1 MNLTG
6 ENAAFESPDSGLQE
20 SGFSAMINILSNR
33 QGKHMTASAKT
44 RDIRFGNKLTA
55 LRQSRGLTQEFV
67 AMKLNVSDGAV
78 SKWETGAS
86 KPKASRAAALA
97 KLLGVDID
105 TLLDDDVMTPA
116 EAKQMKEE
124 QRKVIFEKARK
135 RAVEIYGSGI
145 PPVILDRYYR
155 EEEALEG
162 SDRIIFFDIIAEVR
176 RAAKE
181 KRKYFEVGEPES
193 LIAWLLGRS
202 DLNPVEAH
210 YRCPKCR
217 KTEMHPEVRSGYDLP
232 EKFCE
237 CGTRMIKDGHGI
249 PFEVTG
255 FFGSSEDIN
264 YRCDIDADFIDEAE
278 DIILRYGE
286 QFYDMEVT
294 RHQGEEVI
302 ITDPE
307 TGQPFIDPETGKRM
321 RIFSNRASFLM
332 FTPKKKFTVRKP
344 EKISGPMDVDQ
355 WGQKPGQHA
364 IALWP
369 GLFNPKYPLSPVDNF
384 FGTSEELTRPEVFE
398 RALKDYWAW
407 LPVMDEIRGE
417 LKMPDYRKYLE
428 GMNFSMFI
436 DLLASVNCLYIGSGP
451 EELAEKLGLESF
463 LEIPFTATDI
473 YRLIQRS
480 APHPE
485 RYPGLIRRIALKIYH
500 CDFYYYPIKD
510 YERELLRELNFP
522 EWFDEYTK
530 DIYIMTAR
538 SIRTTDGIRML
549 EDARRKIR
557 DGR

>member
-6 ENAAFESPDSGLQE
+6 ENNAFESPDSGLQE
-20 SGFSAMINILSNR
+20 SGFSAMMKILSDR
-33 QGKHMTASAKT
+33 QGKHMTASAKA

-67 AMKLNVSDGAV
+67 AMKLKVSDGAV

-86 KPKASRAAALA
+86 KPKAGRAAELA

-116 EAKQMKEE
+116 EAEQMKED
-124 QRKVIFEKARK
+124 QRQAIFKKVRK
-135 RAVEIYGSGI
+135 RATEIYGSKV
-145 PPVILDRYYR
+145 PPAILDRYYR
-155 EEEALEG
+155 EKEALEG

-181 KRKYFEVGEPES
+181 KRKYFETGEPES

-217 KTEMHPEVRSGYDLP
+217 KTEMHPEVRSGFDLP

-249 PFEVTG
+249 PFEVTN
-255 FFGSSEDIN
+255 FFGSCRDVN
-264 YRCDIDADFIDEAE
+264 YRCDIDVDFIDEAE

-294 RHQGEEVI
+294 RHQREEVI

-307 TGQPFIDPETGKRM
+307 TGLPVIDPETGKRM
-321 RIFSNRASFLM
+321 RVYNNRASFMM
-332 FTPKKKFTVRKP
+332 FTPKKKLTVRKP

-369 GLFNPKYPLSPVDNF
+369 GLYTKYPLPPDDNF
-384 FGTSEELTRPEVFE
+384 RGTPEELTRPEVFE
-398 RALKDYWAW
+398 RALKDYWDW
-407 LPVMDEIRGE
+407 LPVMEEMRGE
-417 LKMPDYRKYLE
+417 LKLPDYRKYLE
-428 GMNFSMFI
+428 KMNFSMFI
-436 DLLASVNCLYIGSGP
+436 DMIASVNCLYIGNGP
-451 EELAEKLGLESF
+451 EELAEKLGVEDF
-463 LEIPFTATDI
+463 LEIPYTATDI
-473 YRLIQRS
+473 YRLIQRCAS
-480 APHPE
+480 HPE
-485 RYPGLIRRIALKIYH
+485 RYPGLIRKIALKIYH
-500 CDFYYYPIKD
+500 CEFYYHPIKE
-510 YERELLRELNFP
+510 YEREIIRELNFP
-522 EWFDEYTK
+522 EWFDEYTQ
-530 DIYIMTAR
+530 DIYMMTGR
-538 SIRTTDGIRML
+538 SIQTVEGIRML

-557 DGR
+557 DGK